1 MRCVW
6 FLLQNSRLD
15 NTPILAKPLLLH
27 RKRNS
32 KSGTPQTST
41 GSASKEGEFKF
52 PEPLP
57 PNRDSQWKPVRDV
70 AETRSL
76 SPEDAAQQLRNLK
89 MDSISEGRR
98 IGGPGPPTVLEV
110 KSSVGV
116 RWTYLLSLSLS
127 SSCKFPFNFTPLRFT
142 YHHHCSS
149 LSNNQITKIGLME
162 SDDYYDRI
170 ILSYCCTFT
179 LWMNQ
184 LLVWLCLVTVKCL
197 LRFDFLF

>member
-116 RWTYLLSLSLS
+116 RWTYLLSLSPDCYLV
-127 SSCKFPFNFTPLRFT
+127 PVVN
-142 YHHHCSS
+142 S
-149 LSNNQITKIGLME
+149 LSTSLHSASLTTTTVPLCPTIKSRRLDWWKVMITTIVL
-162 SDDYYDRI
+162 YYHI
-170 ILSYCCTFT
+170 VAH
-179 LWMNQ
+179 
-184 LLVWLCLVTVKCL
+184 LLYEWISCWFGCA
-197 LRFDFLF
+197 

>member
-1 MRCVW
+1 MIVLQCRRAVKTIVPRSSTTQRTIQRISIGAYIN
-6 FLLQNSRLD
+6 FISLQNSRLD

-116 RWTYLLSLSLS
+116 R
-127 SSCKFPFNFTPLRFT
+127 
-142 YHHHCSS
+142 
-149 LSNNQITKIGLME
+149 
-162 SDDYYDRI
+162 
-170 ILSYCCTFT
+170 
-179 LWMNQ
+179 
-184 LLVWLCLVTVKCL
+184 
-197 LRFDFLF
+197 